1 LNAYQKRRWDLRQE
15 MLVMRW
21 IYSGLL
27 VLIVVSLVGCASSSS
42 PVPPLSEASNTERNR
57 VAEMVRMADTLEL
70 IAQRAWDGGRLSAP
84 RYQELHDQH
93 RAVHYWWKLYSNMV
107 GIELIS
113 RGGRTDGTTKQIAAG
128 GIQEAFQKMV
138 IQAQAW
144 NVIHDVNELK
154 P

>member
-1 LNAYQKRRWDLRQE
+1 
-15 MLVMRW
+15 MRW

-70 IAQRAWDGGRLSAP
+70 IAQCAWDGGRLSAP
-84 RYQELHDQH
+84 RYRELHGQH
-93 RAVHYWWKLYSNMV
+93 RSLRDYWKLYSDMV
-107 GIELIS
+107 WIEMIS
-113 RGGRTDGTTKQIAAG
+113 RRGRTDETPKQIAAR
-128 GIQEAFQKMV
+128 GIQETFQKMV
-138 IQAQAW
+138 MQAQAW